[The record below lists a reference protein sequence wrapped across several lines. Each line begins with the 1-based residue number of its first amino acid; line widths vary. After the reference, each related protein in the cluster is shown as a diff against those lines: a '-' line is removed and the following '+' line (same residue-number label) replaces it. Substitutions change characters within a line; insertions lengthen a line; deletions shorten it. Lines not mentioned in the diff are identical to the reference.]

1 MADEI
6 KEIYRVL
13 TRNQAIA
20 EKFFRIESEILT
32 ISNFRDFF
40 DRLMASVQDVFDI
53 PHAWLSVIE
62 QSAMAKTLHELAA
75 AEAFTGRV
83 AFIDWHR
90 FSEVCPDPE
99 MLTLANRDMQR
110 FAPILP
116 EGMDTPPASL
126 AVVPLTLDGKL
137 VGSLNLGDDDKGR
150 YHENMETFFLSQLSV
165 KISLCLTNVA
175 AHEKL
180 VLLATRD
187 SLTGLFNRAALQV
200 RLKKEFDRA
209 RRYGSPLSLA
219 FIDMDGFKA
228 VNDTFGHDQGDV
240 MLRFFARHL
249 RELVRTSDTASR
261 FAGDEFVIVLPGIT
275 LDQAHQFMTRMRRHF
290 ERNPAPIGDEQKWP
304 VLFSYGVSGT
314 EEETLT
320 SPGLLLK
327 EADTRLYAQKAKRRG
342 GTAVTASGP
351 SPGPAPGR
359 QLQ

>member
-1 MADEI
+1 MADEL

-32 ISNFRDFF
+32 ISNYRDFF
-40 DRLMASVQDVFDI
+40 DRLMASIQEVFDI
-53 PHAWLSVIE
+53 PHAWLSVID
-62 QSAMAKTLHELAA
+62 QSVVAKTLRELTE

-83 AFIDWHR
+83 AFIDWHV
-90 FSEVCPDPE
+90 FSEICPDPE
-99 MLTLANRDMQR
+99 MLTLANRDLGR
-110 FAPILP
+110 FAPLLP
-116 EGMDTPPASL
+116 EGLDVPPASM

-187 SLTGLFNRAALQV
+187 NLTGLFNRAALQV

-209 RRYGSPLSLA
+209 RRYGSAMSLA

-240 MLRFFARHL
+240 MLRFFARHVK
-249 RELVRTSDTASR
+249 ELVRTSDTAAR
-261 FAGDEFVIVLPGIT
+261 FAGDEFVIVLPGIS
-275 LDQAHQFMTRMRRHF
+275 LEQAHQFMARLERHF
-290 ERNPAPIGDEQKWP
+290 LRNPAPIGDEQKWP
-304 VLFSYGVSGT
+304 VRFSYGVSGT

-327 EADTRLYAQKAKRRG
+327 EADTRLYAQKAERKGRAEAPAREAG
-342 GTAVTASGP
+342 
-351 SPGPAPGR
+351 PGPDGR

>member
-32 ISNFRDFF
+32 ISNYRDFF
-40 DRLMASVQDVFDI
+40 DRLMASIQDVFNI
-53 PHAWLSVIE
+53 PHAWLSVID
-62 QSAMAKTLHELAA
+62 QSVVAKTLRELAE

-83 AFIDWHR
+83 TFIDWHS

-99 MLTLANRDMQR
+99 MLTLANRDMKR
-110 FAPILP
+110 FAPLLP
-116 EGMDTPPASL
+116 EGMDAPPASM

-180 VLLATRD
+180 VMLATRD

-249 RELVRTSDTASR
+249 KELVRTSDTASR

-275 LDQAHQFMTRMRRHF
+275 LDQAHQFMARVERHF
-290 ERNPAPIGDEQKWP
+290 QRHPAPIGDEQKWP
-304 VLFSYGVSGT
+304 VRFSFGVAGT
-314 EEETLT
+314 EEESLT

-327 EADTRLYAQKAKRRG
+327 QADTRLYDQKAQRRG
-342 GTAVTASGP
+342 QAPNPAPAPESGP
-351 SPGPAPGR
+351 DGR